1 MQYSRRNISSRGIS
15 RYYLFSSLLFSSCD
29 FSLCKILSSDI
40 SSSDVSSSMRSVVWY
55 FLFIVIWLSVVTGY
69 NGWITTRVDIAEIV
83 ISYRDHKT
91 KMFLFL
97 GSVEGILTCS
107 ASTVLT
113 VSEKS
118 FISQKIVVDVRP
130 FLVGDKVQSTKFEF
144 FFFLWYLAQ
153 LCLAYLPDKFSRL
166 FCLGR
171 TWQSWK
177 NKKMDFYFLFCSS
190 QGTIERDKVNKDSN
204 FVLCFCTPTRNAL
217 TSMFYENYFVTEN
230 VKSQKFARYY

>member
-1 MQYSRRNISSRGIS
+1 MISQ
-15 RYYLFSSLLFSSCD
+15 FP
-29 FSLCKILSSDI
+29 
-40 SSSDVSSSMRSVVWY
+40 
-55 FLFIVIWLSVVTGY
+55 
-69 NGWITTRVDIAEIV
+69 VDIAEIV

-144 FFFLWYLAQ
+144 FFFCDIWRNFVSPICQ
-153 LCLAYLPDKFSRL
+153 TNFHVFFVSEGPDKVEK
-166 FCLGR
+166 
-171 TWQSWK
+171 T
-177 NKKMDFYFLFCSS
+177 KK
-190 QGTIERDKVNKDSN
+190 
-204 FVLCFCTPTRNAL
+204 
-217 TSMFYENYFVTEN
+217 
-230 VKSQKFARYY
+230 